1 MINAKYLHDFGI
13 TFRQLPDPTTG
24 AMSSNAKGTLALSPT
39 GDLQLV
45 NGKNKLVTQLMR
57 KFAASNVKL
66 ALNDPNVPYRQ
77 IRTLV
82 TLILKNF
89 KQVQV
94 DETDAVDPNFLGFT
108 VYRKG
113 GPVNYS
119 GDSSD
124 TFTKI
129 TKSAVTYKFVDIE
142 LLNGFTYSYAIS
154 KAYKNGLESTIIE
167 QIDIKPSA
175 FTTQQKV
182 VRGTNLV
189 GLPGDRSATLY
200 VDTNRL
206 YKQSELLDVIGD
218 IIVSQDPSDPR
229 RFIVNVSVQN
239 VLGELI
245 SFSVGRQS
253 VI

>member
-1 MINAKYLHDFGI
+1 M
-13 TFRQLPDPTTG
+13 
-24 AMSSNAKGTLALSPT
+24 
-39 GDLQLV
+39 
-45 NGKNKLVTQLMR
+45 
-57 KFAASNVKL
+57 
-66 ALNDPNVPYRQ
+66 
-77 IRTLV
+77 
-82 TLILKNF
+82 
-89 KQVQV
+89 
-94 DETDAVDPNFLGFT
+94 
-108 VYRKG
+108 
-113 GPVNYS
+113 
-119 GDSSD
+119 
-124 TFTKI
+124 
-129 TKSAVTYKFVDIE
+129 DIE